1 MNESENRLE
10 NGLEKDGRLVIA
22 GIKAGSKSGAVDYWD
37 LIFSLDQAHENGEY
51 ERPDSFLCQYPDF
64 ADSIQAGED
73 YLQYTLTKART
84 AYTLWNKIY
93 RAAKDAKNQVG
104 LDEMM
109 EWGKAFAFYYS
120 EFRIALEN
128 QKNYLS
134 CHLPALARLKE
145 LKAEQER
152 AEPPPTTEMLSE
164 MKRLGELWISSM
176 SELQKANHTALI
188 ALDQKRKEIE
198 VPISKAASIIA
209 EEAEELEIQKHCK
222 RGAYTSLSANERNI
236 KNWEAKRNPC
246 PWPGGF
252 PSRLQPEKDFR
263 IHVRR
268 RLKGYLDQIRIKR
281 RKREEKKMRENLG
294 VDDPDHFNG
303 ISIDNPP
310 ERYKAIIERALI
322 DPHIDKDWYPT
333 FAYFDEEEEDYY
345 DEAFYDKLYKEFD
358 RIKKEFGIED
368 DEEFF
373 DEDDDEEFDD
383 EEFDDEEF
391 DDE

>member
-1 MNESENRLE
+1 MNESEKRLE
-10 NGLEKDGRLVIA
+10 NGLETDGRLVIEC
-22 GIKAGSKSGAVDYWD
+22 IKAGKKSGAVDYWD

-64 ADSIQAGED
+64 ADSIKAGED
-73 YLQYTLTKART
+73 YIQYTLKKART
-84 AYTLWNKIY
+84 AYTLWNRIY
-93 RAAKDAKNQVG
+93 KAATDAKNQVG

-109 EWGKAFAFYYS
+109 EWGKAFASYYS

-128 QKNYLS
+128 QKNFLS
-134 CHLPALARLKE
+134 CHLPALAKLKD
-145 LKAEQER
+145 LKAAQER
-152 AEPPPTTEMLSE
+152 AETPPTPEILSE
-164 MKRLGELWISSM
+164 LKRLEELLMSSM
-176 SELQKANHTALI
+176 SELQKANHAASI
-188 ALDQKRKEIE
+188 ALDQKRKEME

-209 EEAEELEIQKHCK
+209 EEAEDLEIQKYCI

-263 IHVRR
+263 IYVRR

-294 VDDPDHFNG
+294 VDDPDHFYG

-310 ERYKAIIERALI
+310 KRYKAIVERALI

-333 FAYFDEEEEDYY
+333 FAYFDEEEEKYY
-345 DEAFYDKLYKEFD
+345 DEAFYDKLYQEID
-358 RIKKEFGIED
+358 RIDKEFGIEND
-368 DEEFF
+368 DEDDDDDEF
-373 DEDDDEEFDD
+373 DDGELDDEEFDD
-383 EEFDDEEF
+383 E
-391 DDE
+391 

>member
-10 NGLEKDGRLVIA
+10 NGLETDGRLVIE
-22 GIKAGSKSGAVDYWD
+22 GIKAGKKSGAVDYWD

-64 ADSIQAGED
+64 ADSIQGGDD
-73 YLQYTLTKART
+73 YIQYTLAKART
-84 AYTLWNKIY
+84 AYTLWKKIY
-93 RAAKDAKNQVG
+93 MAATDVKNQVG

-109 EWGKAFAFYYS
+109 EWGKVFASYYS

-128 QKNYLS
+128 QKNFLS
-134 CHLPALARLKE
+134 CHLPALAKLKE

-152 AEPPPTTEMLSE
+152 AEPPPTHEILSE
-164 MKRLGELWISSM
+164 MKRLGELWMSSM
-176 SELQKANHTALI
+176 SELQKANHAASI
-188 ALDQKRKEIE
+188 AVDQKRKEME

-209 EEAEELEIQKHCK
+209 EEAEELEIQKYCK

-246 PWPGGF
+246 PWPDGF
-252 PSRLQPEKDFR
+252 PTRLQPEKDFR
-263 IHVRR
+263 IYVRR
-268 RLKGYLDQIRIKR
+268 GLKGYLDQIRIKR
-281 RKREEKKMRENLG
+281 RKREEKKMRETLG

-322 DPHIDKDWYPT
+322 DPHIDKDLYPT

-345 DEAFYDKLYKEFD
+345 DEAFYDKLYQEID
-358 RIKKEFGIED
+358 RINKEFGIE
-368 DEEFF
+368 
-373 DEDDDEEFDD
+373 EDDDEEFDD
-383 EEFDDEEF
+383 DDEFDDDEF
-391 DDE
+391 DDDELDDDE